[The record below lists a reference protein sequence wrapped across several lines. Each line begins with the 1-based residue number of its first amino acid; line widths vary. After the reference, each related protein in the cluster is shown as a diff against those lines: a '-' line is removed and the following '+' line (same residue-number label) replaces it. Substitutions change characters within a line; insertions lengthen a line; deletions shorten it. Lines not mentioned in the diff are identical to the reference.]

1 MIVLKNEREIKQML
15 LACRISAEALQV
27 AGNAVEPGV
36 STWEID
42 KIVRNFMESKGAKP
56 TFLNYNGF
64 PASACISINDEVIHG
79 IPSKKRVIEEGDI
92 VSIDL
97 GAVLEGFNGDNAATF
112 AAGAISSEAKRLCDT
127 TKESLFLGIEK
138 AVAGGRIGDIGYA
151 VQHHCESRG
160 YSVVREFVGHGVGH
174 KLHEDPSVPNYG
186 TPGRGVRLLP
196 GMTIAIEPMINLG
209 KADVK
214 TLPDGWTV
222 KTRDGKLSAHFEHT
236 VAITPSGPKI
246 LTLL

>member
-27 AGNAVEPGV
+27 AGRAVEPGV

-79 IPSKKRVIEEGDI
+79 IPDKAHILRAGDI

-97 GAVLEGFNGDNAATF
+97 GAFIDGYTGDTAATF
-112 AAGAISSEAKRLCDT
+112 ACGDISPEAKRLIDT
-127 TKESLFLGIEK
+127 T
-138 AVAGGRIGDIGYA
+138 
-151 VQHHCESRG
+151 
-160 YSVVREFVGHGVGH
+160 
-174 KLHEDPSVPNYG
+174 
-186 TPGRGVRLLP
+186 
-196 GMTIAIEPMINLG
+196 
-209 KADVK
+209 
-214 TLPDGWTV
+214 
-222 KTRDGKLSAHFEHT
+222 
-236 VAITPSGPKI
+236 
-246 LTLL
+246 